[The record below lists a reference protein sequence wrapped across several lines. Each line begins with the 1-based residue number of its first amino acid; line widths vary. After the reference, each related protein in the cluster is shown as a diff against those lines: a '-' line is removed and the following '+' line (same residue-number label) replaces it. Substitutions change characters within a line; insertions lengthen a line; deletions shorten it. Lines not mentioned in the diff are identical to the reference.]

1 MMETAMQNPFQPNL
15 RKPWLL
21 LCTTALVTYSIM
33 PGGHETIFYFN
44 APSSVLEA
52 LMFLLSFPL
61 GDALMFLFHSAHHAV
76 RERFVFWALAMGLG
90 YAQWFHIFPA
100 LLRRR
105 QTEAAALNLSA
116 TEGVAPA
123 TRNPLGLAAASEQ
136 SALEASRAPA
146 AQFDERGLT
155 PLERV
160 LRDEGTGP

>member
-1 MMETAMQNPFQPNL
+1 MLNPFQPNL

-33 PGGHETIFYFN
+33 PVRHETIFYFN

-61 GDALMFLFHSAHHAV
+61 GDAFMFLFHSASHAV
-76 RERFVFWALAMGLG
+76 MERFVFWALAMGIG

-105 QTEAAALNLSA
+105 QTESAALNLSA
-116 TEGVAPA
+116 PQGVARA
-123 TRNPLGLAAASEQ
+123 AANPLGLAAASKQ
-136 SALEASRAPA
+136 PALETSRAPA

-155 PLERV
+155 PLERA
-160 LRDEGTGP
+160 LRDDASER

>member
-1 MMETAMQNPFQPNL
+1 MQNPFQPNL

-33 PGGHETIFYFN
+33 PVRHETIFYFD

-61 GDALMFLFHSAHHAV
+61 GDAFMFLFHDARHGV
-76 RERFVFWALAMGLG
+76 TERFVFWALAMGVG
-90 YAQWFHIFPA
+90 YAQWFHLFPA

-105 QTEAAALNLSA
+105 QSRVTILNLRA
-116 TEGVAPA
+116 GVGVAPA
-123 TRNPLGLAAASEQ
+123 SENPLGLAAPAPAP
-136 SALEASRAPA
+136 ALEAERPPVT
-146 AQFDERGLT
+146 QFDARGLT

-160 LRDEGTGP
+160 LRDDGPER

>member
-1 MMETAMQNPFQPNL
+1 MQNPFQPNL

-33 PGGHETIFYFN
+33 PARHETIFYFN

-61 GDALMFLFHSAHHAV
+61 GDAVMFLFHSAQSGLAG
-76 RERFVFWALAMGLG
+76 RFVFWALAMGLG
-90 YAQWFHIFPA
+90 YVQWFHLFPA

-105 QTEAAALNLSA
+105 QSRAAALNLSA
-116 TEGVAPA
+116 PGGMA
-123 TRNPLGLAAASEQ
+123 TAKAGPLGLSAHASPP
-136 SALEASRAPA
+136 ALDASRPPA

-160 LRDEGTGP
+160 LRDGPGG

>member
-1 MMETAMQNPFQPNL
+1 MQNPFQPNL

-33 PGGHETIFYFN
+33 PARHETIFYLN

-61 GDALMFLFHSAHHAV
+61 GDAVMFLFHSAEHAV
-76 RERFVFWALAMGLG
+76 MERFLFWALAMGIG
-90 YAQWFHIFPA
+90 YAQWFHLFPA

-105 QTEAAALNLSA
+105 QSKVTTLNLNA
-116 TEGVAPA
+116 PPGVAPA
-123 TRNPLGLAAASEQ
+123 PGSPLGLGATQARSSLAD
-136 SALEASRAPA
+136 ARLPVT
-146 AQFDERGLT
+146 QFDERGLT

-160 LRDEGTGP
+160 FRDEE